1 MKVGVLSDSHDHL
14 DRLALAVQ
22 HLRDREVELVLH
34 AGDFIAP
41 FTVPVL
47 HRVGVPIRA
56 VFGNN
61 DGERIGLKA
70 RFDAL
75 GHQLSERP
83 QAYEFSGKRFLLL
96 HEPVALEA
104 LEGSPHYDLVVYGHT
119 HQLDIRHTASGALL
133 LNPGEV
139 CGWVTGQAHCCVVDL
154 STRQVEVIALT

>member
-1 MKVGVLSDSHDHL
+1 MSDSHDHL

-22 HLRDREVELVLH
+22 QLRDRKIELLLH

-41 FTVPVL
+41 FTIPVL
-47 HRVGVPIRA
+47 DQVGCPIRA

-61 DGERIGLKA
+61 DGEKVGLHT
-70 RFDAL
+70 RLTGL

-83 QAYEFSGKRFLLL
+83 QAYEWKGRRFLLL
-96 HEPVALEA
+96 HEPAALDA

-119 HQLDIRHTASGALL
+119 HQIDLRQPETGALL

-139 CGWVTGQAHCCVVDL
+139 CGWVTGKASCAVVNL
-154 STRQVEVIALT
+154 AQRQIELIEL